1 MCREKSVLLFLYH
14 NFMKTKCFLKKMDPC
29 IYSRSSKDLKNTLTF
44 ENRKF
49 SQKRNFCILLS
60 ERVALSDLSLRYRVS
75 MWNGAQ
81 DYNLTSVVPP
91 HLTTV

>member
-1 MCREKSVLLFLYH
+1 
-14 NFMKTKCFLKKMDPC
+14 MDPC

-81 DYNLTSVVPP
+81 DYNVTSVVPP
-91 HLTTV
+91 TLQRYRNKAYNNLKRMSAFFWPLVHLF